1 MLSGICRANF
11 KNKKYSRGF
20 AAYTFGTGI
29 AHGVLP
35 GLLLVQEMFAGFCRM
50 YFYYRKYSRG
60 FAACTFGTRNAHGV
74 LPDVFPK
81 PEVGYGVSLKYLPF
95 FFLTKK
101 CIEKAVFV
109 PKQRKMDRRGL
120 LR

>member
-1 MLSGICRANF
+1 MYFYYRKF
-11 KNKKYSRGF
+11 SRGF
-20 AAYTFGTGI
+20 AACTFGTRN
-29 AHGVLP
+29 AHGILP
-35 GLLLVQEMFAGFCRM
+35 LLLLVQEKFAGFCRM

-81 PEVGYGVSLKYLPF
+81 PEVRCGVSLKYLPF

-109 PKQRKMDRRGL
+109 PKQRKKDGRGL